1 MRLPLAIALTA
12 LLSACGTSIEEG
24 MDTAN
29 DLLYHKEY
37 VESERLYRKLLR
49 RLEDHGRN
57 MSDSQENERLA
68 VLDRLGKL
76 NALYLHDYDA
86 AIKFYRQLVKLYPR
100 TDQAMAA
107 LATVADV
114 YQHKIG
120 NVPAAIEVYQ
130 ELVREFPESNEALRA
145 RLKIAHAYFE
155 LKNYDQARRE
165 AEALIA
171 KAPSS
176 SEAAQAQF
184 EIANSFYL
192 QERYAEAVASYEHL
206 LAAQPERELT
216 ALVLFELGN
225 CFQETGEMSRALAYY
240 YACLMDHPDPMLV
253 QRKIKRVR
261 KRIDNTKPADVELPA
276 YLRDRLAAIRGLPF
290 GVHVASA
297 PEGRT
302 GIDTEKPMQSE
313 PKRRRSEDSSMTAPT
328 PEQPKKKKAA
338 PKPEVD
344 PGDHPP
350 EQTPQP
356 SEEPIGEPPPTTPKP
371 PIEAP
376 PPADPVPA
384 KEPPKEVPPPP
395 APTPPPTPG
404 EPAP

>member
-1 MRLPLAIALTA
+1 MRLTLAVALAA
-12 LLSACGTSIEEG
+12 LLAACGTSIEEG

-49 RLEDHGRN
+49 RIEDQGRN
-57 MSDSQENERLA
+57 LSDSQENERLA

-130 ELVREFPESNEALRA
+130 ELVRGFPESSEALRA

-176 SEAAQAQF
+176 NEAAQAQF

-240 YACLMDHPDPMLV
+240 YACLLDHPDPMLV

-276 YLRDRLAAIRGLPF
+276 YLRDRLAAIKGLPF
-290 GVHVASA
+290 GVHLAKGEA

-302 GIDTEKPMQSE
+302 GIDAEQPMDQ
-313 PKRRRSEDSSMTAPT
+313 PRRKESAVTAPT
-328 PEQPKKKKAA
+328 TSQPKKKAA
-338 PKPEVD
+338 PKPEIA
-344 PGDHPP
+344 PGDRPP
-350 EQTPQP
+350 EETPTP
-356 SEEPIGEPPPTTPKP
+356 SEEPQREPPTPPKP

-376 PPADPVPA
+376 PPTDPAPA
-384 KEPPKEVPPPP
+384 SEPPKPVPPPP
-395 APTPPPTPG
+395 VKEPTTPPPA
-404 EPAP
+404 EMAP